1 MFFFSALAFGDFL
14 AIDADID
21 WRLDA
26 DANLRAIDGHHRH
39 FDVVTDS

>member
-1 MFFFSALAFGDFL
+1 MLFFSALAFGDFL
-14 AIDADID
+14 AIHGNID
-21 WRLDA
+21 GRLDA